1 MKLFAKK
8 SLGQHFLNS
17 THVLEQII
25 SAAHIQKGESVLEIG
40 PGTGV
45 LTRAL
50 LNAGANVIA
59 IEKDQR
65 AVGMLEQDF
74 FTEVKNGSLK
84 IISGDVLDEN
94 ILLRSDLSVT
104 PPEVGPQFCIVANI
118 PYYITGAILEKFLE
132 HEPRPNRMVLL
143 VQKEVAERICA
154 HDKKESILSISVK
167 AFGTPKIIARVP
179 PGAFTPPPT
188 VDSAILVIEN
198 ISDALFR
205 KKNLLNYSTP
215 DVSSMNTAQSSFSL
229 TSTTNSTTA
238 IPSSP
243 TINTK
248 SSTPSLFQKN
258 VDVTR
263 FFRIVKAGFAHK
275 RKFVTRNL
283 ETVLSK
289 AEIETIWKKLV
300 LDPKIRAEDM
310 TVEEWVGVVKSTTS
324 NNI

>member
-25 SAAHIQKGESVLEIG
+25 SASHIQQGEQVLEIG

-50 LNAGANVIA
+50 LNSGAQVIA
-59 IEKDQR
+59 VEKDQR
-65 AVGMLEQDF
+65 AIGMLEQDF
-74 FTEVKNGSLK
+74 FTEIKNGSLK
-84 IISGDVLDEN
+84 IISGDVLYEN
-94 ILLRSDLSVT
+94 TLNTETISNGSYAL
-104 PPEVGPQFCIVANI
+104 VANI

-154 HDKKESILSISVK
+154 RDSKESILSVSVK
-167 AFGTPKIIARVP
+167 AFGTPKIIAKVP

-188 VDSAILVIEN
+188 VDSAILSIEN
-198 ISDALFR
+198 VSAKLFEA
-205 KKNLLNYSTP
+205 
-215 DVSSMNTAQSSFSL
+215 SSSEH
-229 TSTTNSTTA
+229 TS
-238 IPSSP
+238 PESP
-243 TINTK
+243 
-248 SSTPSLFQKN
+248 KN
-258 VDVTR
+258 VDISR

-283 ETVLSK
+283 EAILSK
-289 AEIETIWKKLV
+289 EEVGIIWKKLGLNEKV
-300 LDPKIRAEDM
+300 RAEDM
-310 TVEEWVGVVKSTTS
+310 TVGEWIEVASQKLP
-324 NNI
+324 

>member
-17 THVLEQII
+17 THVLDQII
-25 SAAHIQKGESVLEIG
+25 SAAHIQKGERVLEIG

-50 LNAGANVIA
+50 LNSGANVIA

-65 AVGMLEQDF
+65 AIGMLEQDF
-74 FTEVKNGSLK
+74 FTEIKENKLK
-84 IISGDVLDEN
+84 IISGDVLDPN
-94 ILLRSDLSVT
+94 ILKFNNHLDFRPNVNNKSVQNSETSNLKSEISDTNYAL
-104 PPEVGPQFCIVANI
+104 VANI

-143 VQKEVAERICA
+143 VQKEVAERIVA

-188 VDSAILVIEN
+188 VDSAILTIEN
-198 ISDALFR
+198 ISDALFLE
-205 KKNLLNYSTP
+205 KLFHNNTSAISSALVNANSTP
-215 DVSSMNTAQSSFSL
+215 AISSNSSKSID
-229 TSTTNSTTA
+229 
-238 IPSSP
+238 IPRD
-243 TINTK
+243 IA
-248 SSTPSLFQKN
+248 
-258 VDVTR
+258 R
-263 FFRIVKAGFAHK
+263 FFSIVKAGFAHK

-289 AEIETIWKKLV
+289 TEIETIWKKLE

-310 TVEEWVGVVKSTTS
+310 TVEQWVSVASM
-324 NNI
+324 